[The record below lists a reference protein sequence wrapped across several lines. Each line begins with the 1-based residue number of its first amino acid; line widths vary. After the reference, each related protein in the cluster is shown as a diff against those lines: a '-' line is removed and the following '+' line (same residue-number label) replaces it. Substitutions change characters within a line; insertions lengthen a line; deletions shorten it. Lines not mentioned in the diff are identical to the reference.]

1 MAGQDGGMPKLHIF
15 RPGVHTDM
23 RGQQIE
29 FSAADLAATAQAYS
43 PAVSEAPLVVGHPD
57 TNAPA
62 YGWVKGL
69 AFADT
74 LQAEPDQ
81 VDPDFAELVNAGRF
95 KKISAS
101 FYRPDAPSN
110 PCPGV
115 WYLRHVGF
123 LGAAAPAVK
132 GLKSASFAAAGD
144 DVVEFGELTAGVSAT
159 MFRRLREWV
168 IAKFGLADADSVVP
182 EWSIGVLEDEARR
195 EATEPESMP
204 SGAIPMTSYREPA
217 ALSPASTT
225 GVAMPK
231 TMQELEAELQAANAR
246 IAAAAAAET
255 AANQALARANA
266 IAFTAERVREGR
278 LLPAHQAG
286 VSAFLATLPADQEI
300 AFAAADDKEVK
311 QPARAWFEQ
320 FLRELPVA
328 FATGEHAKDAV
339 RPPALAQVAAPE
351 AFTVDPDSAAL
362 HAKAVAFRAAH
373 PDTDYITAVQ
383 AVANGG

>member
-1 MAGQDGGMPKLHIF
+1 MPKLHIF

-43 PAVSEAPLVVGHPD
+43 PTVSEAPLVVGHPD

-132 GLKSASFAAAGD
+132 GLKNASFAAAGD
-144 DVVEFGELTAGVSAT
+144 DVVEFGELAAGVSAS

-168 IAKFGLADADSVVP
+168 IAKFGLADADTVVP
-182 EWSIGVLEDEARR
+182 EWTIGVLEDEARR
-195 EATEPESMP
+195 EAAEPETVP
-204 SGAIPMTSYREPA
+204 ANAVPMTSYREPA
-217 ALSPASTT
+217 APSPASTP
-225 GVAMPK
+225 GVAMSK
-231 TMQELEAELQAANAR
+231 TVQELEAELRAAEAR
-246 IAAAAAAET
+246 IAAATAAET
-255 AANQALARANA
+255 AAHQALARANA
-266 IAFTAERVREGR
+266 VAFAAERVREGR
-278 LLPAHQAG
+278 LLPVHVAG
-286 VSAFLATLPADQEI
+286 VIAFMATLPVDQEV
-300 AFAAADDKEVK
+300 AFTAADAKEVK
-311 QPARAWFEQ
+311 QPARTWFEQ

-328 FATGEHAKDAV
+328 FATGEHARGALPAPAPAPAV
-339 RPPALAQVAAPE
+339 ALIAAPE
-351 AFTVDPDSAAL
+351 AFAVEPDSAAL
-362 HAKAVAFRAAH
+362 HAKAAAFQAAH